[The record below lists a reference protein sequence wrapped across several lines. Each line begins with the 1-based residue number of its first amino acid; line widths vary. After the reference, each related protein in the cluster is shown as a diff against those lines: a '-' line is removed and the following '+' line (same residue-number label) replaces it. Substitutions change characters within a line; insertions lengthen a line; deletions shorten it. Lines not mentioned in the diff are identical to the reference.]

1 MGDASFQLFFE
12 LLFLCYILS
21 KKVPNPKEEKAMR
34 YSLAVFS
41 LLLMLLFCTAS
52 YSLDPK
58 GLVGIWLC
66 DDKGDTL
73 ADSSGNKNDGKIN
86 GAFKFD
92 KGKFDGCVVAPGSG
106 SIDVA
111 TSDTINSIGDAVTIA
126 GWFRVDTDSD
136 TGIRRNNAYLLEDQS
151 SSEPVPDGWSFR
163 IWTTNGLCPGA
174 YSTTKVKKGEWT
186 HIAGT
191 YDGKLLKMYING
203 VEEKEL
209 KTDANANFN
218 GEWAGKIGTPGDILQ
233 LKYSAE
239 TYTGAMD
246 EIVLFSR
253 ALSADEIKQL
263 LKGWKGALAVESKDK
278 LAVTWGSIKSVR

>member
-1 MGDASFQLFFE
+1 
-12 LLFLCYILS
+12 
-21 KKVPNPKEEKAMR
+21 MR
-34 YSLAVFS
+34 YSVITVS
-41 LLLMLLFCTAS
+41 LLLLFFFCAAS
-52 YSLDPK
+52 YSLDQK
-58 GLVGIWLC
+58 GLVGLWLC

-92 KGKFDGCVVAPGSG
+92 KGKFDGCAVASG
-106 SIDVA
+106 GGGIDVA

-126 GWFRVDTDSD
+126 GWFRVDADSD
-136 TGIRRNNAYLLEDQS
+136 TGIRRTNAYLLEDQS
-151 SSEPVPDGWSFR
+151 ATEPVPDGWSFR
-163 IWTTNGLCPGA
+163 IWTTNGLCHGA
-174 YSTTKVKKGEWT
+174 YSTNKVIKGEWT
-186 HIAGT
+186 HVAGT

-209 KTDANANFN
+209 KTDAKANFN
-218 GEWAGKIGTPGDILQ
+218 GEWAGKIATPADILQ
-233 LKYSAE
+233 LKFSSE
-239 TYTGAMD
+239 SYTGGMD